1 MSASKFPTTF
11 GPKIGRR
18 TLLKAGFAAGVMQA
32 TGPFIIKA
40 RGEEP
45 IKFGLDNPFTG
56 TYAEEG
62 RHEQIGCQLAVDEIN
77 KKGGILGR
85 PVTLISEDSTSTDT
99 GVAVSKGHKL
109 IDRDKVDFLLGNVNS
124 AMALALGDLSS
135 QAKVLHIVTG
145 GHTDAVTG
153 KDCHWNV
160 FRVCNTTRM
169 ETDAVSKLLFEKYGK
184 KWYFITP
191 DYSFGHTLQE
201 GFEANL
207 KKFGG
212 TEAGASLSPLGTTD
226 FSSYLIQAQAAKPDV
241 ILFLVQGQDAV
252 NALKQAVQFGLDKK
266 FHIAGAQAELETL
279 EGLPPE
285 ARIGTWMF
293 EWYWVQPDVA
303 HVADFVAAIRKV
315 NGGKAPTARH
325 WFGYASVW
333 SCALIA
339 NQLKTLDA
347 VKLAKGLE
355 NFTLPPEVAL
365 MPDRVFYRAGDH
377 QLMPN
382 VYVGHAVPHGPQPE
396 DLFHVDSVVKGEDVA
411 LPVDQTGCHLSYP
424 A

>member
-1 MSASKFPTTF
+1 MFASKFPTTF

-18 TLLKAGFAAGVMQA
+18 TLLQAGLTAGALQIA
-32 TGPFIIKA
+32 SPFIIKA

-45 IKFGLDNPFTG
+45 IKIGLNDPFTG

-99 GVAVSKGHKL
+99 GVAVSKAHQL
-109 IDRDKVDFLLGNVNS
+109 IDRDKVNFLLGNVNS
-124 AMALALGDLSS
+124 AMALALGDLSN
-135 QAKVLHIVTG
+135 QAGVLHIVTG

-184 KWYFITP
+184 NWYFITP
-191 DYSFGHTLQE
+191 DYAFGHTLQE

-212 TEAGASLSPLGTTD
+212 TEAGASLAPLGTTD
-226 FSSYLIQAQAAKPDV
+226 FSSYLIQAQAAHPDV

-293 EWYWVQPDVA
+293 EWYWVQPNVP

-315 NGGKAPTARH
+315 NGGKVPTARH

-333 SCALIA
+333 TCALIA
-339 NQLKTLDA
+339 NELKTLDA

-382 VYVGHAVPHGPQPE
+382 VYVGHAVAQGPQPE
-396 DLFHVDSVVKGEDVA
+396 DLFHVDKVVKGEDVA
-411 LPVDQTGCHLSYP
+411 LPVDQTGCHLTYP

>member
-1 MSASKFPTTF
+1 MSASKLHTTF

-18 TLLKAGFAAGVMQA
+18 TLLKAGLAAGVMQA

-45 IKFGLDNPFTG
+45 IKIGLDDPFTG
-56 TYAEEG
+56 TYAELG
-62 RHEQIGCQLAVDEIN
+62 RHEQIGCHFAVDELN

-99 GVAVSKGHKL
+99 GVAVSKAHQL
-109 IDRDKVDFLLGNVNS
+109 IDRDKVNFLLGNVNS
-124 AMALALGDLSS
+124 AMALALGDLSN
-135 QAKVLHIVTG
+135 QAGVLHIVTG

-169 ETDAVSKLLFEKYGK
+169 ETDAVSKLLIEKYGK

-191 DYSFGHTLQE
+191 DYAFGHTLQA

-207 KKFGG
+207 KKYDG
-212 TEAGASLSPLGTTD
+212 TVAGASLAPLGTTD
-226 FSSYLIQAQAAKPDV
+226 FSSYLIKAQAANPDV
-241 ILFLVQGQDAV
+241 ILFLTAGQDAV
-252 NALKQAVQFGLDKK
+252 NSLKQAVQFGLDKK
-266 FHIAGAQAELETL
+266 FHIAGAQQELEVL
-279 EGLPPE
+279 EGLPPD
-285 ARIGTWMF
+285 ARIGAWVF
-293 EWYWVQPDVA
+293 EWYWVQPKVP
-303 HVADFVAAIRKV
+303 HVADFVAEIRKV
-315 NGGKAPTARH
+315 NGGKVPTARH

-333 SCALIA
+333 TCALIA

-347 VKLAKGLE
+347 VKLAKGLQ

-365 MPDRVFYRAGDH
+365 MPDRVFYRAGDN

-382 VYVGHAVPHGPQPE
+382 LYVGHAVPHGPEPE
-396 DLFHVDSVVKGEDVA
+396 DLFHVDKVVQGVDVA
-411 LPVDQTGCHLSYP
+411 LPVDQTGCKLSFP